1 MVNIII
7 KELQMVFWTS
17 NVNIAME
24 TWKILE
30 RKI

>member
-1 MVNIII
+1 MVNIVI

-17 NVNIAME
+17 TIYKSNENTE
-24 TWKILE
+24 ELE